1 MGFFCFTVQ
10 ANIYFLKCEKREEVK
25 MTLRVSSLKD
35 GKDGKLLT
43 RIIKDMGGFRRDKIR
58 SLVSDILS
66 LRCLK
71 SVGMASGQ
79 L

>member
-1 MGFFCFTVQ
+1 
-10 ANIYFLKCEKREEVK
+10 

-58 SLVSDILS
+58 SLVSDVLS